1 MINSRNGHNELGI
14 GDNLLSHFIFAR
26 RNGSACQ
33 DVISCLPKMFTE
45 ALKEIFWYITL
56 WPFH

>member
-45 ALKEIFWYITL
+45 ALKEIF
-56 WPFH
+56 